1 MSRKIAIKE
10 YQQGQTILFPESID
24 SYISSDS
31 PVRLINAVVDQL
43 DLTEVMESYAG
54 GGCSCY
60 SPRMLLKVLF
70 YGYLNN
76 LYSCRKIARAME
88 ENIHFMW
95 LSGKQFP
102 KYNTINNFR
111 SLHLKDTINSLFTQ
125 VVILLVD
132 MGYLTLKE
140 QYIDGTKLEARSN
153 KYTFV
158 WKKSVEKNKAKL
170 EAKIRGIL
178 QEIETGIA
186 YDNAP
191 DDEPPTP
198 IDSAG
203 LRNRIAQI
211 NRENKSK
218 KQQQQIKQI
227 ENKLIPKLEEYE
239 QKLTTCGKRS
249 SYSKTDPDATFM
261 GLKEDA
267 LNNRV
272 RKPAY
277 NLQISTENQFI
288 ANFDFYPNANDSI
301 TMIPFLQLH
310 QSRYNQMPKKII
322 ADAGYG
328 SEENYDFMT
337 LHKIDAYVKYN
348 YYNKENR
355 NDYKNNPYLAS
366 NLHYNAKEDCFVCP
380 IGEPMIYADTHMKS
394 TVNGY
399 PSRLDLYQAEKCQE
413 CYLREKCCKSDT
425 NRCIEVNHALRSYK
439 KKVCE
444 LLACEEGAR
453 LYKKRST
460 EPESVFG
467 QMKANMGYKRFR
479 HFSKEKITMD
489 FAIFAI
495 AFNLGKMWNIDQKSK
510 KNNKNNLKNQSYLIC
525 IIRVELTIKHL
536 GIFAYQFPS
545 ITNRKKN
552 IAA

>member
-1 MSRKIAIKE
+1 MPRKVAIKE

-24 SYISSDS
+24 SYIATDA
-31 PVRLINAVVDQL
+31 PVRLINSVVDQL

-111 SLHLKDTINSLFTQ
+111 SLHLKDTINNLFTQ
-125 VVILLVD
+125 VVVLLVD
-132 MGYLTLKE
+132 MKYLTLKE
-140 QYIDGTKLEARSN
+140 QYVDGTKLEARSN

-158 WKKSVEKNKAKL
+158 WRKSVEKNKAKL

-178 QEIETGIA
+178 QEIELGIVL
-186 YDNAP
+186 DNTP
-191 DDEPPTP
+191 DDDPPTP
-198 IDSAG
+198 IDSEA
-203 LRNRIAQI
+203 LRHRIAKI

-218 KQQQQIKQI
+218 QQQKQI
-227 ENKLIPKLEEYE
+227 NQVENKLIPKLEEYE
-239 QKLTTCGKRS
+239 QKLATSGNRN

-261 GLKEDA
+261 RLKDTA
-267 LNNRV
+267 INNKET
-272 RKPAY
+272 KPAY

-288 ANFDFYPNANDSI
+288 TNFDFYPNANDSI

-310 QSRYNQMPKKII
+310 QSRYKQMPKKII

-348 YYNKENR
+348 YYNKENG
-355 NDYKNNPYLAS
+355 NDHKNNPYVAS
-366 NLHYNAKEDCFVCP
+366 NLHYNAKEDCFICP
-380 IGEPMIYADTHMKS
+380 AGQPMIYVDTHMKP
-394 TVNGY
+394 TINGY
-399 PSRLDLYQAEKCQE
+399 PSRLDLYQSGNCKGCH
-413 CYLREKCCKSDT
+413 LREKCCKSDT

-444 LLACEEGAR
+444 LLACEEGAQ
-453 LYKKRST
+453 LYKQRST

-479 HFSKEKITMD
+479 HFGKEKITMD

-495 AFNLGKMWNIDQKSK
+495 AFNIGKMWNSSQKSK
-510 KNNKNNLKNQSYLIC
+510 KKDRNNFVFPLIW
-525 IIRVELTIKHL
+525 ITWIRIRIEQPNKLVTKLITFINGETKH
-536 GIFAYQFPS
+536 
-545 ITNRKKN
+545 
-552 IAA
+552 AA